1 MSLRINDK
9 NIYLNGVVISQKA
22 FLEQGVVE
30 VVNIKE
36 EYQTE
41 FYNLKNK
48 DICDNVEIYCDI
60 DNCSLNLFKEDDKTF
75 ISKAIEIF
83 DKDESISIE
92 SFNKL
97 IKEKFSNVA
106 GIEIVA
112 DEDSIEDSL
121 NLLLSLQ
128 LNESESIKDA
138 NTKIDNAYNELIG
151 KIF

>member
-1 MSLRINDK
+1 MSLIINDK
-9 NIYLNGVVISQKA
+9 NICLNDIVISQKA
-22 FLEQGVVE
+22 FLEQDVVE

-36 EYQTE
+36 EYQSE

-48 DICDNVEIYCDI
+48 DICDNIEIYCDS
-60 DNCSLNLFKEDDKTF
+60 DNCSLNLFKENDKTF

-97 IKEKFSNVA
+97 IKEKFSKVE
-106 GIEIVA
+106 GIDIIA

-121 NLLLSLQ
+121 NLLLSTQ
-128 LNESESIKDA
+128 LNDTDSVKDA
-138 NTKIDNAYNELIG
+138 NIKIENAYNELLK

>member
-1 MSLRINDK
+1 MSLVINDK
-9 NIYLNGVVISQKA
+9 NICLNDVVISQKA
-22 FLEQGVVE
+22 FLEQDVIE

-36 EYQTE
+36 EYQSE

-48 DICDNVEIYCDI
+48 DICDNIEVYCDT
-60 DNCSLNLFKEDDKTF
+60 DNCSLNLFKENDKTF

-83 DKDESISIE
+83 DKDENISIE

-97 IKEKFSNVA
+97 IKEKFSKVE
-106 GIEIVA
+106 GIDVVA

-121 NLLLSLQ
+121 SLLLSTQ
-128 LNESESIKDA
+128 LNDSDSIKDVDI
-138 NTKIDNAYNELIG
+138 KIENAYNELLK